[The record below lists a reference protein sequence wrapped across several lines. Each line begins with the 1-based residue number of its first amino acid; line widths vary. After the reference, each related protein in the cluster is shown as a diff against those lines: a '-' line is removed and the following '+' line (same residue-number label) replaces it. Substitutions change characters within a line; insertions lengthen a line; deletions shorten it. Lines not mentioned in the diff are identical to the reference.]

1 MTTVGVARVA
11 DAVPS
16 LALLVAGMTGRCP
29 EVQVCQSGAAD
40 AVPLRPVLTSTHLLL
55 PGDDGVDSYG
65 VWRAA
70 AAHAA
75 AHLRFSAP
83 HRPVTTLKPLSI
95 AVVSAIEDARVERLL
110 VRDFPG
116 VRRWFLEHL
125 APRPAVGDLSFAA
138 LLARMDRVLAD
149 PLCSDDNYWVNKAR
163 ALFEAAAQEDLH
175 DYHAFRAIAS
185 TLANDLGQMRVRFE
199 PQHYTVPA
207 RYRDDNSYLWDHGD
221 VQTPPEKALTLRA
234 QTVAARA
241 RQQEAVES
249 HDGLPAG
256 EPELETGR
264 FSYPE
269 WDRRTERLRTDWCT
283 VIEKRPAWQGMATL
297 PPNAKGSLKP
307 ASLALRRVR
316 RLSRTR
322 RLRRQWEGDDLD
334 LNAAIE
340 VLVDCRLRLRP
351 EPRLFMRPGSD
362 PLASSILV
370 LLDLSEST
378 NDRRGVSGHSLL
390 ELEKQAALSLA
401 ASVTPGGDRVA
412 IHGFSSNTRAEV
424 YYYRLLDFGEPLS
437 MAQSAMIRSV
447 EARFSTRMGA
457 ALRHAAALLQQEAS
471 AQRAILVVTDGAPS
485 DVDVSEPRYLVEDAR
500 MAVLDA
506 RRAGVRTFC
515 VAVDAAAD
523 QYVKRIFGWR
533 DYAIADDSRSLPAQL
548 QRAFA
553 RLTAM

>member
-1 MTTVGVARVA
+1 MTTAGVARLP
-11 DAVPS
+11 DAAPS
-16 LALLVAGMTGRCP
+16 LALLVAGITGRSL
-29 EVQVCQSGAAD
+29 EVQVCRPGADD

-55 PGDDGVDSYG
+55 PGDGSVGRYE
-65 VWRAA
+65 VRRAA

-75 AHLRFSAP
+75 AHLLFSAP
-83 HRPVTTLKPLSI
+83 QRPVTALKPLSI
-95 AVVSAIEDARVERLL
+95 AVVSAVEDARVERLL
-110 VRDFPG
+110 VRDYPG
-116 VRRWFLEHL
+116 VRRWFLDHL
-125 APRPAVGDLSFAA
+125 APRPAAGDLSFAA

-149 PLCSDDNYWVNKAR
+149 PLSSDDNYWVNKAR
-163 ALFEAAAQEDLH
+163 VLFETAAQVDLR
-175 DYHAFRAIAS
+175 DYQAFRALAS

-199 PQHYTVPA
+199 PQTYTVPA

-221 VQTPPEKALTLRA
+221 VQAPPENTLTLRA
-234 QTVAARA
+234 QSVAARS
-241 RQQEAVES
+241 RPQHAVES
-249 HDGLPAG
+249 DDGLPAG

-283 VIEKRPAWQGMATL
+283 VIEKRPAWQGTAIS
-297 PPNAKGSLKP
+297 PNAKAGSTP
-307 ASLALRRVR
+307 PSLALRRVR

-322 RLRRQWEGDDLD
+322 RLRRQWEGDDVD

-378 NDRRGVSGHSLL
+378 NDRRGVSGLSLL
-390 ELEKQAALSLA
+390 ELEKQAAVSLA
-401 ASVTPGGDRVA
+401 ASVMAGGDRVA

-424 YYYRLLDFGEPLS
+424 YYYRLLDFGAPLLIP
-437 MAQSAMIRSV
+437 QSAMIRSV

-471 AQRAILVVTDGAPS
+471 QQRAILVITDGAPS

-500 MAVLDA
+500 MAVLEA
-506 RRAGVRTFC
+506 RRAGVQTVC
-515 VAVDAAAD
+515 VAVDAMAD
-523 QYVKRIFGWR
+523 HYVKRIFGWR
-533 DYAIADDSRSLPAQL
+533 NYAVAEDSRSLPAQL
-548 QRAFA
+548 QRAFT
-553 RLTAM
+553 RLTAI